1 MRPDVFFC
9 CALLPTLIAGGCSRP
24 KDNPMT
30 DANHKTP
37 AVATEAG
44 SHHMHPHGHDHRHVF
59 ADPEKLAPKWN
70 APERDVWQRPDEITV
85 ALALEDGMTV
95 ADIGAG
101 TGYMLPRL
109 SKAVGASGT
118 VVALDAEPAMVEY
131 LTAHQQEF
139 GPARV
144 VIRQVQPADPGLE
157 PTSVDRVM
165 TLDVWHHMR
174 DRVAY
179 AKKVYAGLKQGG
191 RFVVADYDVAAE
203 VGPPPE
209 MRLEAEQVKQHL
221 EAAGFRGEI
230 PSESMPRHY
239 LVIGHKD

>member
-1 MRPDVFFC
+1 MRPDFFFC
-9 CALLPTLIAGGCSRP
+9 YALLTALLVGGCSQSE
-24 KDNPMT
+24 DSLVT
-30 DANHKTP
+30 DATHNPP
-37 AVATEAG
+37 ASADQAG
-44 SHHMHPHGHDHRHVF
+44 SHHAHPHGHDHRHAF
-59 ADPEKLAPKWN
+59 ADPEKLAQKWN
-70 APERDVWQRPDEITV
+70 ASERDVWQRPEDITAV
-85 ALALEDGMTV
+85 LALETGMSV

-109 SKAVGASGT
+109 SKAVGASGI
-118 VVALDAEPAMVEY
+118 VVAIDAEPAMVKY

-139 GPARV
+139 GPATL
-144 VIRQVQPADPGLE
+144 VIRQVQPGDPGLE

-165 TLDVWHHMR
+165 TLDVWHHMQE
-174 DRVAY
+174 RVAY
-179 AKKVYAGLKQGG
+179 AEKVYAGLKQGG

-209 MRLEAEQVKQHL
+209 MRLEAEQVKQQL

-230 PSESMPRHY
+230 AAESMPRHY